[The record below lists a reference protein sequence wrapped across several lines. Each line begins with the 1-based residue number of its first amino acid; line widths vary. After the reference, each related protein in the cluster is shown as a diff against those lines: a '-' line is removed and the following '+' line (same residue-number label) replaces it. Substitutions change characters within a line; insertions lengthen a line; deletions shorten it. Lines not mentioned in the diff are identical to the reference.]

1 MGVTAPPLLLLL
13 WRPLGRTQT
22 RAGSHSLRY
31 FETAMS
37 RPGLGEPRFISVGY
51 VDDRQFV
58 RYDNDAENPR
68 MEPRARWME
77 REGPEYW
84 QRETQRAKGQE
95 QWSRVN
101 LGTAL
106 RYYNQSE
113 GGSHTIQRMYGCDLG
128 SDGSLLRG
136 YEQYAYA
143 GRDYI
148 ALNEDLKT
156 WTAADMVAQITQN
169 KWDQAGTAERH
180 RDYLEGTCVESLLRH
195 LELGKETLLRSD
207 PPKTHVTLHPRP
219 EGDVTLRC
227 WALGFYP
234 ADITLTWQ
242 LNGEDLTQD
251 MELVE
256 TRPAGDGTFQKW
268 ASVVVPLGKEQ
279 NYTCLV
285 EHEGLPE
292 PLTLR
297 WEPSPSTDSNMETN
311 VIYVVVGAV
320 VIIGAVA
327 IIVALVVVVRRR
339 RRSRTRRRRRRN
351 IGGKGGVY
359 APAPEV

>member
-1 MGVTAPPLLLLL
+1 MMEPCTLLLLL
-13 WRPLGRTQT
+13 AVALTPTQT

-31 FETAMS
+31 FVTAVS
-37 RPGLGEPRFISVGY
+37 RPGLGEPRYMEVGY
-51 VDDRQFV
+51 VDDTQFV
-58 RYDNDAENPR
+58 RYDSDAENPR
-68 MEPRARWME
+68 YEPRAPWME

-84 QRETQRAKGQE
+84 ERETQNAKRNE
-95 QWSRVN
+95 QVYRVD
-101 LGTAL
+101 LRTAL

-113 GGSHTIQRMYGCDLG
+113 GGSHTIQRMYGCDMG

-136 YEQYAYA
+136 YYQDAYD

-156 WTAADMVAQITQN
+156 WTAADFAAQITRS
-169 KWDQAGTAERH
+169 KWDQAGVAERL
-180 RDYLEGTCVESLLRH
+180 RAYLEGTCVEWLRRY

-207 PPKTHVTLHPRP
+207 PPEAHVTLHPRP

-279 NYTCLV
+279 NYTCRV

-292 PLTLR
+292 PLSQR
-297 WEPSPSTDSNMETN
+297 WGKE
-311 VIYVVVGAV
+311 GAFC
-320 VIIGAVA
+320 
-327 IIVALVVVVRRR
+327 R
-339 RRSRTRRRRRRN
+339 
-351 IGGKGGVY
+351 
-359 APAPEV
+359 P